1 MQNAKTGIKVI
12 TKERG
17 NMSKTNQDMLRV
29 SVNVFITAD
38 ALQAVV
44 ANAKKMA
51 GRGAKGS
58 YLVDTADKVSEM
70 ITRFLEEKDFEG
82 YVKDINNY

>member
-1 MQNAKTGIKVI
+1 
-12 TKERG
+12 
-17 NMSKTNQDMLRV
+17 MSKTDQDMLRV
-29 SVNVFITAD
+29 NVNVFITAD

-44 ANAKKMA
+44 ANAKKLA
-51 GRGAKGS
+51 GRDVKGS

-70 ITRFLEEKDFEG
+70 ITRFLEEKDFVG